1 MAIRILFRFVLGLLP
16 MLMVLTTVS
25 GCAAFAE
32 ADARA
37 EATPA
42 EKTTPAEKAK
52 PVVESTPTAE
62 TSSRPESNA
71 RAEGNSQYRLASG
84 DVIRINVFG
93 EKDLSFDELRLTDA
107 GTFSYPFIGEV
118 QAKDKTAVE
127 IEQMIIDK
135 LKSDYLIDP
144 RVSVSVLKYRE
155 FFISGEV
162 KSSGG
167 FPYQPGLTVRRAA
180 ALAGGLTER
189 ASENRITIIRDSD
202 PRRTPE
208 RATLDT
214 MVSPGDIITI
224 DQGFF

>member
-1 MAIRILFRFVLGLLP
+1 MCAPFVVMKYCQSNRATLSLMAIRILYSLILSVL
-16 MLMVLTTVS
+16 LMTS
-25 GCAAFAE
+25 G
-32 ADARA
+32 
-37 EATPA
+37 AT
-42 EKTTPAEKAK
+42 
-52 PVVESTPTAE
+52 
-62 TSSRPESNA
+62 

-93 EKDLSFDELRLTDA
+93 EKDLSFEEIRLTDA

-127 IEQMIIDK
+127 IEQIIIDK
-135 LKSDYLIDP
+135 LKRDFLVDP

-162 KSSGG
+162 KTAGG
-167 FPYQPGLTVRRAA
+167 FPFQPGLTVRRAV

-189 ASENRITIIRDSD
+189 ASDRRITIIRDSD
-202 PRRTPE
+202 PQRIPE

-214 MVSPGDIITI
+214 LVRPGDTITI
-224 DQGFF
+224 EQGFF